1 MDRSTVGRIL
11 LAEDDPEDRF
21 LIQRAWRK
29 AGGQAALLEVEDGAG
44 LLDYLK
50 GRGDYSNRE
59 HYPLPALV
67 LLDLNMPRLDGREV
81 LAELRADPGL
91 RGMPVTETTEPGISP
106 CRTRSSTRATAA
118 RPSSGVKSVSRNSGA
133 RRVTQIVSATC
144 DTSSRICRAEI
155 PAPTITTR

>member
-91 RGMPVTETTEPGISP
+91 RGMPVVVLTTSEHEQDVRN
-106 CRTRSSTRATAA
+106 CYRAGANA
-118 RPSSGVKSVSRNSGA
+118 YLVKPTDFDALVEQFRALSAYWLKIAELPRGFGGG
-133 RRVTQIVSATC
+133 RR
-144 DTSSRICRAEI
+144 
-155 PAPTITTR
+155 